1 MTMSAFFCCLK
12 LYQSS
17 LSSQSNCSGLWD
29 HFSQF
34 SKYSLVNFIRSS
46 QFKNI
51 QLLKVELNLYFSF
64 LIPGSYP
71 SVVDAN
77 CVRHLITATV
87 SSEDWKK
94 KKSTF
99 YSLAACA
106 PLSPHVLRNQQNVL
120 MVSTLF
126 GGRIRKE
133 EESTVHI
140 QICFWP
146 QKEVGSMTWARHMS
160 EIHHNRFDHKKY
172 FWYLV

>member
-94 KKSTF
+94 KK
-99 YSLAACA
+99 A
-106 PLSPHVLRNQQNVL
+106 H
-120 MVSTLF
+120 STLWLP
-126 GGRIRKE
+126 
-133 EESTVHI
+133 VHHWALMYSGTNKM
-140 QICFWP
+140 FWWSP
-146 QKEVGSMTWARHMS
+146 LC
-160 EIHHNRFDHKKY
+160 
-172 FWYLV
+172 LVVE